1 MTYEPRSR
9 RKDTMDIN
17 KILQSALHLKIIR
30 FFHENQASID
40 TPRGISTWV
49 REDRAKV
56 KHALEDLVNVN
67 ILAAHRA
74 TSTTG
79 YSYTRN
85 TKIISKIEKFLKKRK
100 PS

>member
-1 MTYEPRSR
+1 MSDADKT
-9 RKDTMDIN
+9 
-17 KILQSALHLKIIR
+17 LQSDLHLNIVK

-56 KHALEDLVNVN
+56 KKALEELVDIK
-67 ILAAHRA
+67 ILVAHRS

-79 YSYTRN
+79 YSYTHN
-85 TKIISKIEKFLKKRK
+85 IKIISKIEKLLKKRRAA
-100 PS
+100 

>member
-1 MTYEPRSR
+1 MA
-9 RKDTMDIN
+9 DTNRTI
-17 KILQSALHLKIIR
+17 QSDLHLKIMK

-40 TPRGISTWV
+40 TPRGVSTWV

-56 KHALEDLVNVN
+56 KKALEELVGMK
-67 ILAAHRA
+67 ILVAHRS

-85 TKIISKIEKFLKKRK
+85 AKIISKIEKLLKKRRAA
-100 PS
+100 

>member
-1 MTYEPRSR
+1 MAETD
-9 RKDTMDIN
+9 K
-17 KILQSALHLKIIR
+17 KILSELHLKIIK

-49 REDRAKV
+49 RAERSKV
-56 KHALEDLVNVN
+56 SKALEDLVRLK

-79 YSYTRN
+79 YSYTRDH
-85 TKIISKIEKFLKKRK
+85 KIISKIEKLLKKRE
-100 PS
+100 SA